1 MSKML
6 AFRAWI
12 ITLVGFIPFYYLF
25 TLKEMIVYISAVAL
39 TFGIRNED
47 YSENKI
53 KIFLKNML
61 ICLSLAIGASVFS
74 FNIYIGTLITF
85 IVGFLVYYF
94 YTYENKISKAM
105 AFMSYYVLILTFPI
119 GLNQLPMRIGASFY
133 GVCITFILYYL
144 AFKKDFKNNIK
155 NTINASIDCV
165 ASSESDEGKIKA
177 RSKSLRLIRD
187 EIYNKIDNSNDN
199 DVINKAYLDYKIVN
213 LLIVANENKLDKEN
227 KNIISEEFLLSL
239 KDFYNGS
246 IEGEK
251 FKKILDEV
259 IANKNSFVRHKEKLL
274 RNALLEIKIYIENK
288 IFEEEYLNKRFKIKN
303 ILTKNSLKYNLSYKL
318 NPSMKDFKFN
328 HAIKGSILIALAVF
342 VVYKFNIPLGK
353 WILYTIIIDN
363 VPFVEKGIKKARDR
377 IFGTVLGFIAV
388 IIIFNITQSTL
399 IITSLIFLCIYVVF
413 CIPTY
418 DKMAIFITFSAI
430 AGFTLLEHYNVYVL
444 SMERITLVLVG
455 SIAVYVVIKYI
466 YPYGAKNSIEN
477 LLESFQFLNN
487 EIKNNVNDN
496 EEKIYELDIIT
507 RHLIRKGNF
516 LSTQFSNEYLDEVL
530 MVENSLILDLNCLYS
545 KEYKEIA
552 IEEKINK
559 FNYLAEKCKEN
570 YNSKNKSKFTEVM
583 KFFRVKK
590 AN

>member
-133 GVCITFILYYL
+133 GICMTFILYYL

-227 KNIISEEFLLSL
+227 KNIINEKFLLSL
-239 KDFYNGS
+239 KDFYNGNV
-246 IEGEK
+246 EGEK
-251 FKKILDEV
+251 FKEILEKV
-259 IANKNSFVRHKEKLL
+259 IENKNNFVRHKEKLL

-303 ILTKNSLKYNLSYKL
+303 ILTRNSLKYNLSYKF

-399 IITSLIFLCIYVVF
+399 VITSLIFLCIYVVF

-430 AGFTLLEHYNVYVL
+430 AGFTLL
-444 SMERITLVLVG
+444 
-455 SIAVYVVIKYI
+455 SIIMFMYYLWK
-466 YPYGAKNSIEN
+466 E
-477 LLESFQFLNN
+477 LL
-487 EIKNNVNDN
+487 
-496 EEKIYELDIIT
+496 
-507 RHLIRKGNF
+507 
-516 LSTQFSNEYLDEVL
+516 
-530 MVENSLILDLNCLYS
+530 
-545 KEYKEIA
+545 
-552 IEEKINK
+552 
-559 FNYLAEKCKEN
+559 
-570 YNSKNKSKFTEVM
+570 
-583 KFFRVKK
+583 
-590 AN
+590 